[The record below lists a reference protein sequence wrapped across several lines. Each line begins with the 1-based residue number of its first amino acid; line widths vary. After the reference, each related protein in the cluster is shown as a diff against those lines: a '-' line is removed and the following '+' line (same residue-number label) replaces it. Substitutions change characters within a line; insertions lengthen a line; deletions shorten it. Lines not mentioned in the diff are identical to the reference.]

1 MAEADDSKFLTFLT
15 VISVLG
21 FLVGDIPHL
30 LYALLETEFRV
41 FGMVGKHSPQL
52 HCLHGPIL
60 KRLFILLVC
69 SGVQQRALTL
79 LEVELPGAVSGQL

>member
-41 FGMVGKHSPQL
+41 FGMVGTHSPQL
-52 HCLHGPIL
+52 H
-60 KRLFILLVC
+60 
-69 SGVQQRALTL
+69 
-79 LEVELPGAVSGQL
+79 